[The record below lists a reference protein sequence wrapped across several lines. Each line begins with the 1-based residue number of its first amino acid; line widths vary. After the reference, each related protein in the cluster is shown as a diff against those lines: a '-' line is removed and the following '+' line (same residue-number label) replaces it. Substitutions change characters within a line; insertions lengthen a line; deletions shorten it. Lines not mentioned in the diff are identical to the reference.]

1 VEAAY
6 VLPSESLDVT
16 TRRFLLEKYPD
27 LDEPEVFCELIKSF
41 EQRAAPVTV
50 KIGDVYLM
58 KLLCET
64 IFREVIIPKI
74 IRSKTVKAAS
84 ADRESSAPH

>member
-1 VEAAY
+1 
-6 VLPSESLDVT
+6 
-16 TRRFLLEKYPD
+16 
-27 LDEPEVFCELIKSF
+27 
-41 EQRAAPVTV
+41 
-50 KIGDVYLM
+50 M